1 MVLSGECHNITHF
14 QISGSVRLV
23 RLVCLACVLRKDIP
37 SDIPAV
43 DLEVPAAH
51 NAAAH
56 IALQDG
62 NGAACHLLR
71 HADMIGPAGVVPDA
85 VIIPII
91 EDDVRRFRY
100 IGVVFFPDSHLLCQL
115 YHLAASA
122 LQGDDVIEPCL
133 DCCCRYSGGAVCVRV
148 LHGIVPRQR
157 LMSVVGINNYLVGA
171 VRPFQ
176 AYPALHDAQYVLP
189 RLRLC
194 HSCLTSFWFG
204 ACACRIDRCR
214 LCKLVIILLSI
225 SSPFLLYS
233 LSLVL
238 RTLKINEDG
247 IRRRPHRSCR
257 FQNLQDIS
265 VAGGKFLHEEIQLHL
280 QITD

>member
-1 MVLSGECHNITHF
+1 MG
-14 QISGSVRLV
+14 
-23 RLVCLACVLRKDIP
+23 
-37 SDIPAV
+37 
-43 DLEVPAAH
+43 
-51 NAAAH
+51 
-56 IALQDG
+56 IAFL
-62 NGAACHLLR
+62 
-71 HADMIGPAGVVPDA
+71 
-85 VIIPII
+85 
-91 EDDVRRFRY
+91 
-100 IGVVFFPDSHLLCQL
+100 PDSHLPCQL
-115 YHLAASA
+115 YQLSASA

-133 DCCCRYSGGAVCVRV
+133 DCRSGYRGSAVCICV
-148 LHGIVPRQR
+148 LHGIAPGQR
-157 LMSVVGINNYLVGA
+157 LVFIVGINDYLVGA
-171 VRPFQ
+171 IRPFQ

-214 LCKLVIILLSI
+214 LYKLVIILLSI